1 MKPFSLPL
9 SHPSPATDVPVTP
22 DTAGA
27 ALRSGF
33 RHHLRRATAP
43 QHEAAEAAFAPLTAD
58 LGQGLRGFLCA
69 QRQAFATLAAAPSPA
84 QISHQITLD
93 LLDRLDRDLGP
104 RTDAPQDPPPLDP
117 LAVDYLVLGSRLGTE
132 VLRRRLLDEM
142 PDVTLPMYFRAPPAT
157 AEWQRVCAAL
167 DGVTLNSAPAARIEI
182 DVRRGFD
189 IFAAAAYAASEG
201 QGSTEGQP

>member
-1 MKPFSLPL
+1 M
-9 SHPSPATDVPVTP
+9 
-22 DTAGA
+22 
-27 ALRSGF
+27 RSGF

-69 QRQAFATLAAAPSPA
+69 QRQAFATLVAARVPAAA
-84 QISHQITLD
+84 QISRQITLD

-104 RTDAPQDPPPLDP
+104 RTDTPQDPPPLDP

-167 DGVTLNSAPAARIEI
+167 DRVALNSAHAARLEI

-189 IFAAAAYAASEG
+189 IFAAAAYEACDG
-201 QGSTEGQP
+201 HGSIEDQP